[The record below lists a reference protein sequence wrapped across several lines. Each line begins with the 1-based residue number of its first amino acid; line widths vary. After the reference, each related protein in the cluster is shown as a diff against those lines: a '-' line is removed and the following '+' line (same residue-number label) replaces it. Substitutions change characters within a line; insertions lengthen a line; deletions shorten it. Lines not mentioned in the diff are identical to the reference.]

1 MGGQQ
6 FEWSFLYQASK
17 NLNHCP
23 PPFFLWRASL
33 LSPFSRSK
41 FEQSGSDR
49 DGGSFS
55 SCLEGG
61 TSRWLRSTIN
71 INFWEHSFLIRSMRK
86 WDVGRPL
93 VRHVHVVRHDCWC
106 VAANGVVYSVVVN
119 ATPTPP
125 PKQRAVDPCVAISN
139 KKKYPVVS
147 EFVNGFDV
155 IFKGRM
161 RKEGSKN

>member
-1 MGGQQ
+1 MSG
-6 FEWSFLYQASK
+6 
-17 NLNHCP
+17 
-23 PPFFLWRASL
+23 PFFIKPQKTSTTVLLLSSSGERACFL
-33 LSPFSRSK
+33 LSPAPNLSK
-41 FEQSGSDR
+41 AAVIGMGVLFLR
-49 DGGSFS
+49 AWKGGPA
-55 SCLEGG
+55 GG
-61 TSRWLRSTIN
+61 YGARSTST
-71 INFWEHSFLIRSMRK
+71 FGTQFPHPVHEK
-86 WDVGRPL
+86 VGRRCPL

-125 PKQRAVDPCVAISN
+125 PKQRAVAISN

-147 EFVNGFDV
+147 EFVNGFDI